1 MVTGYVQS
9 GAYSVMSMEDRELEI
24 RKKAEDLVQSTLSIH
39 KRILYNWVL
48 FHARK
53 GTYICTTT
61 Y

>member
-1 MVTGYVQS
+1 MVAGYVRS
-9 GAYSVMSMEDRELEI
+9 GAYSVMSMENRELEI

-39 KRILYNWVL
+39 KRILYKWVL

-53 GTYICTTT
+53 GTYTCTT